1 VLVKRFKVGLE
12 LIVYFALNEL
22 LQRQVDFRFALELDV
37 RLFSEDELVLG
48 ELFFVG
54 VELFLEERYFIL
66 AHTVLEFTHLRLML
80 LFHLS
85 GLVAK
90 VLFLGLDNYGKL
102 RLFSLYNFN

>member
-1 VLVKRFKVGLE
+1 
-12 LIVYFALNEL
+12 
-22 LQRQVDFRFALELDV
+22 VDFRFALELDV
-37 RLFSEDELVLG
+37 RLFSEDELVLS

-54 VELFLEERYFIL
+54 VKLLLEERYFVL
-66 AHTVLEFTHLRLML
+66 AHPVLEFTHLL
-80 LFHLS
+80 LVLLLHLS